1 MQVLMIGLGL
11 GGTAVADRV
20 LTEME
25 HAFANIMVYEIYRA
39 IIEGPEEEAKCYVG
53 QEEKKVRIAEKIA
66 VEALRPEI
74 IVRKDEDKKQFSGSM
89 GPFSVKKDEERTTKE
104 KIMGPFSVE
113 KEEDLDNEM
122 EEIKKR
128 IRKEEL
134 PKEQERELIE
144 WIDIIHEKRK
154 KGSSVEIRRGDVVY
168 RGTKNAFVDALEEV
182 AEQRKYIDVLLM
194 NTSRQDKATIME
206 NQKKKARIGMNILGK
221 PVELSRF
228 DAFRIKEEDYI
239 LFGEHV
245 THGGGAGW
253 DNMLGLEMAA
263 QEEELFS
270 KIINDRLKTKA
281 LEGRAAMIV
290 AVVYGSGGGTGSGAA
305 PVVCKAVKDL
315 RREDVRVVAF
325 ALLPS
330 KEECRMRAYNSVTS
344 LAFTSE
350 MVTGLGTIPLEDY
363 IKPGFPLREAYE
375 EADENF
381 ARFFVLMAGA
391 EELPQIKND
400 IKNKII
406 DLLER

>member
-20 LTEME
+20 MLEQE
-25 HAFANIMVYEIYRA
+25 HFFANVMIYEIYRA
-39 IIEGPEEEAKCYVG
+39 IIEGPEEGAKCYVG

-66 VEALRPEI
+66 MEALRPEI
-74 IVRKDEDKKQFSGSM
+74 IVRKDEDKKYFAGL
-89 GPFSVKKDEERTTKE
+89 DR
-104 KIMGPFSVE
+104 PFSVE
-113 KEEDLDNEM
+113 KEKDLNNEIG
-122 EEIKKR
+122 EIKKR
-128 IRKEEL
+128 IREEKL

-144 WIDIIHEKRK
+144 WVNIIHEKRR
-154 KGSSVEIRRGDVVY
+154 KGPLIEKREGNIVH
-168 RGTKNAFVDALEEV
+168 RGTINAFVNALEEI
-182 AEQRKYIDVLLM
+182 AKQRKYIDVLLL

-206 NQKKKARIGMNILGK
+206 NQKKKARIGINILGK

-239 LFGEHV
+239 LFGEHI

-253 DNMLGLEMAA
+253 DNTLGLKMAA

-270 KIINDRLKTKA
+270 KIIRDRLKTKA

-315 RREDVRVVAF
+315 RREDVRVIAF

-350 MVTGLGTIPLEDY
+350 MVTGLGTMPIEDY
-363 IKPGFPLREAYE
+363 IKPGLPLREAYE

>member
-1 MQVLMIGLGL
+1 
-11 GGTAVADRV
+11 
-20 LTEME
+20 
-25 HAFANIMVYEIYRA
+25 
-39 IIEGPEEEAKCYVG
+39 
-53 QEEKKVRIAEKIA
+53 
-66 VEALRPEI
+66 
-74 IVRKDEDKKQFSGSM
+74 
-89 GPFSVKKDEERTTKE
+89 
-104 KIMGPFSVE
+104 
-113 KEEDLDNEM
+113 
-122 EEIKKR
+122 
-128 IRKEEL
+128 
-134 PKEQERELIE
+134 
-144 WIDIIHEKRK
+144 
-154 KGSSVEIRRGDVVY
+154 
-168 RGTKNAFVDALEEV
+168 
-182 AEQRKYIDVLLM
+182 
-194 NTSRQDKATIME
+194 
-206 NQKKKARIGMNILGK
+206 MNILGK

-281 LEGRAAMIV
+281 LEGKAAMIV

-363 IKPGFPLREAYE
+363 IKPGLPLREAYE

>member
-1 MQVLMIGLGL
+1 MIGLGL

-66 VEALRPEI
+66 MEALRPEI

-89 GPFSVKKDEERTTKE
+89 GPFSVEKDEERTTKE
-104 KIMGPFSVE
+104 K
-113 KEEDLDNEM
+113 
-122 EEIKKR
+122 

-281 LEGRAAMIV
+281 LEGKAAMIV

-350 MVTGLGTIPLEDY
+350 MVTELGTIPLEDY

>member
-20 LTEME
+20 MLEQE
-25 HAFANIMVYEIYRA
+25 HFLANVMTYELYRA
-39 IIEGPEEEAKCYVG
+39 IIEGEEEGAKCYVG
-53 QEEKKVRIAEKIA
+53 QEERKVRVVERIAI
-66 VEALRPEI
+66 EALRPEI
-74 IVRKDEDKKQFSGSM
+74 IVKGDRDKEYFSSL
-89 GPFSVKKDEERTTKE
+89 ER
-104 KIMGPFSVE
+104 PYSVE
-113 KEEDLDNEM
+113 KEGDLNDEVRGM
-122 EEIKKR
+122 KR
-128 IRKEEL
+128 KIREAGFL
-134 PKEQERELIE
+134 REQEKELME

-154 KGSSVEIRRGDVVY
+154 KGSPIEIRRGKTVY
-168 RGTKNAFVDALEEV
+168 RGTKNAFIEALEEI
-182 AEQRKYIDVLLM
+182 AKERKYIDAILM

-206 NQKKKARIGMNILGK
+206 NQKKKARIGLNLLGK

-253 DNMLGLEMAA
+253 DNIVGLRMAA
-263 QEEELFS
+263 EEEELFS
-270 KIINDRLKTKA
+270 KIINDRLKTRA
-281 LEGRAAMIV
+281 LGGRAAMIV

-305 PVVCKAVKDL
+305 PVICRAVRDL
-315 RREDVRVVAF
+315 RREDVRVIAF

-350 MVTGLGTIPLEDY
+350 MVTGMGLIPLEDY
-363 IKPGFPLREAYE
+363 IKPELPLREAYE

-391 EELPQIKND
+391 EELPD
-400 IKNKII
+400 IKRYVKSRIVNI
-406 DLLER
+406 LMR

>member
-1 MQVLMIGLGL
+1 
-11 GGTAVADRV
+11 
-20 LTEME
+20 
-25 HAFANIMVYEIYRA
+25 
-39 IIEGPEEEAKCYVG
+39 
-53 QEEKKVRIAEKIA
+53 
-66 VEALRPEI
+66 
-74 IVRKDEDKKQFSGSM
+74 M
-89 GPFSVKKDEERTTKE
+89 GPFSVEKDEERTTKE

-113 KEEDLDNEM
+113 KEKDLDNEIG
-122 EEIKKR
+122 EIKKR

-281 LEGRAAMIV
+281 LEGKAAMIV

-363 IKPGFPLREAYE
+363 IKPGLPLREAYE

-406 DLLER
+406 DLLGR